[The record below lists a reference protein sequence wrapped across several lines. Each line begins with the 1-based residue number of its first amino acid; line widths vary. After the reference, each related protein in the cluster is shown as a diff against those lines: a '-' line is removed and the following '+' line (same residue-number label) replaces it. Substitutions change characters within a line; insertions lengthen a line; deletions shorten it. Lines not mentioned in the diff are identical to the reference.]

1 MNLRYF
7 IPLFLA
13 GIMLYGNASCAEISQ
28 HFDSE
33 GNPLSAGRWG
43 TENSLPCGIQRY
55 SVPEG
60 IELQKDI
67 RYEFYPVF
75 GKTFS
80 EIVRSAEENSP
91 VDLKDKK
98 RLPSRSEWTI
108 GWEYK
113 LAYSYGIDE
122 EEKTVHALAEIYD
135 INITFYIK
143 ITLPTLIDDTVLNPA
158 EKTLWK
164 NYYLRLVEY
173 EHDHAKIL
181 RDSEAQKELIG
192 KFKDLGYVIFDYSD
206 DIDIQKTVETF
217 VQRETEKTGSNWVKE
232 LKKRSDEYE
241 KVTEYGFA
249 LQKRDS
255 FFSQK
260 ENQKENQKEK

>member
-1 MNLRYF
+1 MKLRYF

-13 GIMLYGNASCAEISQ
+13 GILLYSNASCSEISQ

-33 GNPLSAGRWG
+33 GKSIPSDRRG
-43 TENSLPCGIQRY
+43 TEHGPSYRIQRY
-55 SVPEG
+55 SIPEG
-60 IELQKDI
+60 IELQKNI

-91 VDLKDKK
+91 VAPKNNK
-98 RLPSRSEWTI
+98 RLPSRTDWTT
-108 GWEYK
+108 GWDYK
-113 LAYSYGIDE
+113 LRYSYGIDE
-122 EEKTVHALAEIYD
+122 EERTAHALVEIYD
-135 INITFYIK
+135 INITSDIT
-143 ITLPTLIDDTVLNPA
+143 ITLPTLLDDTALNPA
-158 EKTLWK
+158 EKNLWK
-164 NYYLRLVEY
+164 NYYLRLLEY
-173 EHDHAKIL
+173 EHDHAKII
-181 RDSEAQKELIG
+181 RDSDAQKELSR
-192 KFKDLGYVIFDYSD
+192 KFNDLDYVIFDYSD

-217 VQRETEKTGSNWVKE
+217 IRRETEKTGSEWVKN
-232 LKKRSDEYE
+232 LKKRIEEYE

-260 ENQKENQKEK
+260 ENQKGK